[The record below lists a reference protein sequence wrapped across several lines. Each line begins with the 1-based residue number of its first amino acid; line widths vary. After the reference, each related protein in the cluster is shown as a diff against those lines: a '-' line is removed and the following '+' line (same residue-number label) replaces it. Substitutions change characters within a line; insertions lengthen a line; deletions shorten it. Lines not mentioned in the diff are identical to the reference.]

1 MADSTSTASHAI
13 DNRIDSIQNSHSLSL
28 SSLSPNEQSVEM
40 SELNPSKNSINDAG
54 TSGLLNNISIPET
67 SPITSDY
74 PPYPSTFTSSLLPTT
89 TTTDTKSTTATT
101 ITTTEMNHP
110 SNPNKRLEDE
120 ASTSQERLTAPQNIN
135 DESSSTDPA
144 PPPTMS
150 KSEGKA
156 PATANSS
163 SSDPPESP
171 KSRPRLDS
179 DAIGSNL
186 DTYRLQ
192 TPSTVDSGPT
202 LVITLLL
209 TSGAH
214 HPYKIDEKYLTKR
227 GVAIPGVT
235 ENGKKD
241 PLTIS
246 VYTLK
251 ELILREWREEWEA
264 KPSSPS
270 GIRLIFFGKL
280 LEDNSVLKDCKFKH
294 DSSNV
299 VHMTVRPQDLVD
311 EEDASKAKS
320 MSRSRDDGEST
331 ASCRCTI
338 L

>member
-1 MADSTSTASHAI
+1 M
-13 DNRIDSIQNSHSLSL
+13 
-28 SSLSPNEQSVEM
+28 
-40 SELNPSKNSINDAG
+40 NP
-54 TSGLLNNISIPET
+54 
-67 SPITSDY
+67 
-74 PPYPSTFTSSLLPTT
+74 
-89 TTTDTKSTTATT
+89 
-101 ITTTEMNHP
+101 P
-110 SNPNKRLEDE
+110 SNPNKSLEDE
-120 ASTSQERLTAPQNIN
+120 ASTSRERLTAPNNIN

-144 PPPTMS
+144 PPPTTTITMP

-163 SSDPPESP
+163 SSDTPESP

-209 TSGAH
+209 TSGAR

-241 PLTIS
+241 PLSIS

-270 GIRLIFFGKL
+270 CIRLIFFGKL
-280 LEDNSVLKDCKFKH
+280 LEDNSVLEDCKLKH
-294 DSSNV
+294 DSSKRR
-299 VHMTVRPQDLVD
+299 TYDRQTP
-311 EEDASKAKS
+311 
-320 MSRSRDDGEST
+320 RSS
-331 ASCRCTI
+331 
-338 L
+338 